1 MKIIGYAY
9 LKKEN
14 LDNASTFSLSLSP
27 LRSLLKSIDGEEES
41 KIFIQLTTDV
51 ENISNL
57 TLYPMNLSDGVE
69 YIESDEDD
77 SYEYFKYPPSFE
89 SISDLYDRGGYIAY
103 FDAEKSNSKVEIIND
118 IKSFI
123 VNYYSRDNFT
133 IVTGSESRTNNL
145 LFYALYPDTVIDEP
159 PVSYN
164 SENYQK
170 RCKNLYLNNYDF
182 VSKYKYPSHNMFN
195 CDAIFDCIGSEY
207 AIKCK
212 DSAVLVKGN
221 DNVFIIECD
230 YTGIMITGD
239 NNTIICLADDV
250 TIIDLGNNNKYL
262 SHITTNRII
271 NSI

>member
-1 MKIIGYAY
+1 MKIIGYTY
-9 LKKEN
+9 LEKEN
-14 LDNASTFSLSLSP
+14 LNNVSTFSLSLSP
-27 LRSLLKSIDGEEES
+27 LRSLLKSIDGSEKS
-41 KIFIQLTTDV
+41 KIFIQITTDV

-57 TLYPMNLSDGVE
+57 TMYPIGLDGIE

-103 FDAEKSNSKVEIIND
+103 FDAKKSNSKVEIIND

-123 VNYYSRDNFT
+123 INYYCRNNFV
-133 IVTGSESRTNNL
+133 IPISSKGNINNL
-145 LFYALYPDTVIDEP
+145 FFYGLYPDTIINEP
-159 PVSYN
+159 PVSFN

-170 RCKNLYLNNYDF
+170 RRKKLHLNNYEF
-182 VSKYKYPSHNMFN
+182 VSKYKYPSHTMFN
-195 CDAIFDCIGSEY
+195 CDAVFDCIGSEY

-212 DSAVLVKGN
+212 DSAILVKGT

-239 NNTIICLADDV
+239 NNTIVCLADDV

-271 NSI
+271 NSF